1 VISWQGRW
9 ENIRTGLRMHS
20 QGVAGWLG
28 FALAALAAWLWH
40 RKIIDEVWWS
50 FLVGV
55 GAAILAAAVVSYLS
69 PYNEAAFRR
78 FLSFGIRQVWLSRR
92 AINEKYWV
100 DHVNGA
106 EEKCILLGIAHGK
119 WCEDEK
125 FLPTVHERLKHNVIF
140 KMLFLNPNSK
150 AAELRAAE
158 EARLRPGRDTINTI
172 RKSIKTMW
180 DFRQQHLE
188 AGLRDRLRLYAYEGT
203 PSCGLMWIDKSMLVT
218 HYLAGVSDVTSPA
231 LLVEP
236 PEGGMEGSLY
246 DIYSRN
252 LEELETPSVLITE
265 QNIQQFLP
273 HAPDL
278 ERVDDARPSVETR
291 SGGEPVKGA

>member
-1 VISWQGRW
+1 
-9 ENIRTGLRMHS
+9 MHS
-20 QGVAGWLG
+20 IGAAIALG
-28 FALAALAAWLWH
+28 CILAATASWLLQ
-40 RKIIDEVWWS
+40 RKLIDEIWWS

-55 GAAILAAAVVSYLS
+55 GAATLAAAIVSYLS

-100 DHVNGA
+100 DQVNGA
-106 EEKCILLGIAHGK
+106 EEKCFLLGIAHGN
-119 WCEDEK
+119 WCQDEK
-125 FLPTVHERLKHNVIF
+125 FLPTVHERLKHNVLF

-158 EARLRPGRDTINTI
+158 EARLRPGRETIDTI

-180 DFRQQHLE
+180 DFRQQCLE

-203 PSCGLMWIDKSMLVT
+203 PSCGLMWIDKTMLVT
-218 HYLAGVSDVTSPA
+218 HYLAGASDVTSPA

-273 HAPDL
+273 QTPGL
-278 ERVDDARPSVETR
+278 EQVEDARPSLETR
-291 SGGEPVKGA
+291 SGTEPVKGA